1 MTSGANGMIKNLTT
15 TLAVLVG
22 FALFVGSAVVLPA
35 NPAFAAD
42 EASKK
47 DGKDLY
53 ISYSG
58 GVAYIRNQ
66 RLTGANA
73 TGADLSGKVESDIGF
88 NVGGAIG
95 MQFHEHFRGE
105 LELGYRRSE
114 VNALSVQ
121 SEDDNGQGWVS
132 MLSVMANGYVDY
144 DLDIGV
150 VPYVGVGIGWGRVE
164 YDAKNTA
171 GILRLEG
178 EDNVFTWALMIGG
191 SIPVNETMDLSLGY
205 RYIATTDLELNSGVV
220 RAGGNTA
227 ERLDG
232 EFDSHEGVFAIR
244 YKF

>member
-1 MTSGANGMIKNLTT
+1 MIKKLGTA
-15 TLAVLVG
+15 LAVFIG
-22 FALFVGSAVVLPA
+22 FAITLPA
-35 NPAFAAD
+35 VPAFAKD
-42 EASKK
+42 DSSRK
-47 DGKDLY
+47 DGYDLY
-53 ISYSG
+53 VAYSG

-66 RLTGANA
+66 RLTGADA
-73 TGADLSGKVESDIGF
+73 TGADLSGKVESDVGF

-95 MQFHEHFRGE
+95 MRFNEFFRGE

-121 SEDDNGQGWVS
+121 NENDNGQGWVS

-150 VPYVGVGIGWGRVE
+150 IPYVGVGIGWGRVE
-164 YDAKNTA
+164 YDAKNTN

-178 EDNVFTWALMIGG
+178 EDNVFTWALMVGG
-191 SIPVNETMDLSLGY
+191 SIPVTEVMDLSLGY

-220 RAGGNTA
+220 RPGPTLAA

-232 EFDSHEGVFAIR
+232 EFDSHEGVVSIR